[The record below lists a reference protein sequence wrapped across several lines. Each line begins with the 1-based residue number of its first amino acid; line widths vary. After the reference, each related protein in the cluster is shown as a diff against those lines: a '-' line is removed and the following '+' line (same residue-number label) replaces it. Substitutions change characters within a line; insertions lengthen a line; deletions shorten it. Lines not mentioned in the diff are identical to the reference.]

1 MPKMAATATKGVTR
15 RTRPRLHGATG
26 ASGSGNTPETSP
38 PLAGWKVRRMQS
50 LAATLSPRTHLR
62 SSFHAPP
69 GNCLK
74 LLARQ
79 LNQLSTP
86 LQAEGLSRRV
96 YPFIG
101 LAIVGLVSLHGY
113 SAVTSSLAL
122 AGAAVVGVA
131 LVVIPLAQVDTPARS
146 GVLTAIPVIGG
157 FILALHPLWSGG
169 TTFGFVASV
178 VITALGGALV
188 LLPWERIPRYLHAVS
203 PVGGLAVAFALEVQF
218 GLSVVRAF
226 PFVLLPLIFLALY
239 YTTVE
244 FAIGAVLAVAD
255 LILVTFI
262 NPVAGDPAAA
272 LLEALLLVAFGVLVR
287 RVVLQL
293 EKNRA
298 AAHAAEEVKSELL
311 ADLAQ
316 RNQDLQELTRLK
328 PEFLATMSH
337 EIRTPM
343 NGVIGMTGLLLDTE
357 LTPEQREYVET
368 VRTSGDA
375 LLDIINDI
383 LDFSRIEAGRVRLET
398 IDFSPRHI
406 VEESVELFAE
416 AAANKGIELALD
428 VGEFVPEMVVGD
440 PGRLRQ
446 VLINLVANAI
456 KFTESGEV
464 VVRARSHISKGP
476 GVAIHFEVADSGIGL
491 TEDEQ
496 ARVFS
501 TYSQVDSS
509 TTRRHGGTGL
519 GLAIARM
526 LTGLMGGEIGVESE
540 KGTGSRFW
548 FTALFRES
556 GVSGR
561 TAPHRSDLA
570 GTAVAIV
577 DDNRTNRTI
586 VERYVKS
593 WGMRAQSYEG
603 ARQALHEMRR
613 AAGSDSPFEVAIVD
627 MMMPDMDG
635 ATLVAEIRND
645 TSLKDVVVI
654 LLTSAGRSEVAV
666 PGVDAEMVKPVRP
679 SQLFDALHERMAQRS
694 STARKVDTAQ
704 SLEMDAGRQRARVLV
719 VENNAANLKVAMR
732 MVQRLGY
739 RAEVAGTGAEAIAR
753 LGQGDYD
760 AVLMDCQMP
769 EMDGYEA
776 TRRIR
781 ADEGTGRRVPII
793 AMTAAALSGD
803 RERCL
808 AAGMD
813 DYISKPVKLHVVAA
827 VLERWLA
834 AS

>member
-1 MPKMAATATKGVTR
+1 M
-15 RTRPRLHGATG
+15 
-26 ASGSGNTPETSP
+26 N
-38 PLAGWKVRRMQS
+38 
-50 LAATLSPRTHLR
+50 HL
-62 SSFHAPP
+62 
-69 GNCLK
+69 N
-74 LLARQ
+74 
-79 LNQLSTP
+79 TP
-86 LQAEGLSRRV
+86 LQADGLSRRV

-101 LAIVGLVSLHGY
+101 LAIVGLVSLHGF
-113 SAVTSSLAL
+113 SAVTTSLAL

-131 LVVIPLAQVDTPARS
+131 LVLIPLAQIDTPARS
-146 GVLTAIPVIGG
+146 GVVTAIPVIGG
-157 FILALHPLWSGG
+157 FILALYPLWSGG

-178 VITALGGALV
+178 VITVLGGALV

-203 PVGGLAVAFALEVQF
+203 PVGALAVAFALEVQF

-244 FAIGAVLAVAD
+244 FAIGAALAVAD
-255 LILVTFI
+255 LILVTFV
-262 NPVAGDPAAA
+262 NPAAGDPAAA
-272 LLEALLLVAFGVLVR
+272 LLEALLLVAFGVLVQ

-298 AAHAAEEVKSELL
+298 AATAAEEVKSALL

-328 PEFLATMSH
+328 SEFLATMSH

-375 LLDIINDI
+375 LLEIINDI
-383 LDFSRIEAGRVRLET
+383 LDFSRIEAGRVHLET
-398 IDFSPRHI
+398 IDFSPKHVLEEA
-406 VEESVELFAE
+406 VEPFAE
-416 AAANKGIELALD
+416 AAANKGIELVLD
-428 VGEFVPEMVVGD
+428 VEAEVPEVVIGD

-446 VLINLVANAI
+446 VLINLIANAI

-464 VVRARSHISKGP
+464 VVRARKHASKGP
-476 GVAIHFEVADSGIGL
+476 GIAIHFEVADTGIGL

-526 LTGLMGGEIGVESE
+526 LSQLMGGEIGVQSE

-556 GVSGR
+556 SSPGR
-561 TAPHRSDLA
+561 ASPRSSDLA

-603 ARQALHEMRR
+603 ARQALREMRQ
-613 AAGSDSPFEVAIVD
+613 AARSAAPFEVAIVD

-635 ATLVAEIRND
+635 ASLVAEIRND
-645 TSLKDVVVI
+645 RSLKDVVVI
-654 LLTSAGRSEVAV
+654 LLTSAGKSEVAV

-679 SQLFDALHERMAQRS
+679 SQLFDLLHERMAERS
-694 STARKVDTAQ
+694 STTSSADMLGSQ
-704 SLEMDAGRQRARVLV
+704 DPDAGRQSARVLV
-719 VENNAANLKVAMR
+719 VEDNAANLKVAVR
-732 MVQRLGY
+732 MVRQLGY
-739 RAEVAGTGAEAIAR
+739 RADVAATGAEAVAM
-753 LGQGDYD
+753 LAQADYD

-776 TRRIR
+776 TRRVR
-781 ADEGTGRRVPII
+781 SNERRGRRMPII

-834 AS
+834 ASRVS